1 MYAGLT
7 GGFMFIIIQI
17 LLIIDFAHSWST
29 SWAERVDVGNA
40 SFWYTALAF
49 STILIYS
56 VAITMAVLFYLF
68 FTDVRDPTKC
78 RGNMFFITFNL
89 SHCILATVIS
99 VLPQVQDEA
108 SGSGLLQSSVVTLY
122 AMYLTWCT
130 LSSEPNASCN
140 PLGDVILEYDK
151 ASGVNGQALFD
162 CVLMFALLIFACNVR
177 AGTSKLE
184 HLGFSLSK
192 LSTAPK
198 KCDYVDDFD
207 AASSANDARAKNVNG
222 DEFVEYN
229 YSFFHVVM
237 VLASLQ
243 LMMVV
248 TNWHS
253 PNETAD
259 MKKLVKNWATVWI
272 QLSASFLCVLFYIWA
287 MVMPLLVKTWGSC
300 LGLDYERVPTED
312 EECGRRRRRHDAMYA
327 RGDVMCARDD
337 AREEFDARSNF
348 RTKAD
353 KTRQSTMDSGMFDT
367 NASRSY
373 SRSVSRASVRG
384 LSSKTSN
391 SEDFGH
397 KGVRPSE
404 DAGDT
409 VLDNASM
416 SLDQKDVNEELREE
430 MVEKLRSVKQAVK
443 ATTEEKLEGLQSR
456 EPAVTT
462 ISNNAGISSESQS
475 RLANIEEINEIV
487 DTSKG
492 QTETQ
497 GRKSEMEIDVNIG
510 NLSRNESRH
519 SRPSSRN
526 VVNNRTLSSNEENPN
541 PLPRAH
547 GRLSVIS
554 SDEERE
560 YPRESSRCNPR
571 DRSLPSEGENINERP
586 RKKSSE
592 IKNDS
597 FGTLSDV
604 SATGRPP
611 SRSIGGDRSKSSVE
625 RNKHSRPYSKASER
639 CQSKLSDRVV
649 SARPT
654 SSLARLIS
662 SDERNRHSRSCSRA
676 SRTSQLKLLNVQT
689 DSRRSSSE
697 TLVNDRNAVGNNPIT
712 PDKGRSVL
720 LEMRQHIEWFKRLRK
735 SRNVAENATGKNV
748 SENKQKSEE
757 NNVKTPQDSLLNKK
771 EKNTRE
777 GDDLNENGSSKHT
790 KISTERESSESKEK
804 VNYEK
809 TSKSVETISVVE
821 NRNKNGKTEEKR
833 DSAIYKHPFAAGH
846 VSAVSKKEPQAPD
859 VSREILRVQA
869 KILRFQAK
877 VVKTQQK
884 ILEIQDQEE
893 AGQRTQL
900 PSENSA

>member
-1 MYAGLT
+1 
-7 GGFMFIIIQI
+7 MFIIIQI

-56 VAITMAVLFYLF
+56 VAITMGVLFYVF
-68 FTDVRDPTKC
+68 FTDLRDPTKC
-78 RGNMFFITFNL
+78 RGNMFLITFNL
-89 SHCILATVIS
+89 SHCILASVIS

-130 LSSEPNASCN
+130 LSSEPSASCN

-162 CVLMFALLIFACNVR
+162 CVLMFALLVFACNVR

-198 KCDYVDDFD
+198 KCDYVDHFD
-207 AASSANDARAKNVNG
+207 AVSSANDARAKNIDG

-229 YSFFHVVM
+229 YSFFHIVM

-253 PNETAD
+253 PDETAD

-272 QLSASFLCVLFYIWA
+272 QLSASFLCVLFFIWA
-287 MVMPLLVKTWGSC
+287 MIMPLLVKTWGSC

-327 RGDVMCARDD
+327 RDDVMY

-348 RTKAD
+348 ITKAD
-353 KTRQSTMDSGMFDT
+353 KTRQSTVDSGMFDT
-367 NASRSY
+367 NTSRSY

-384 LSSKTSN
+384 LSSKTLN
-391 SEDFGH
+391 SKDFGDR
-397 KGVRPSE
+397 GVRPSE
-404 DAGDT
+404 DTGDT
-409 VLDNASM
+409 ALDNASM
-416 SLDQKDVNEELREE
+416 TLDQKDANEELRDE
-430 MVEKLRSVKQAVK
+430 MVEKLQSAKPAVK
-443 ATTEEKLEGLQSR
+443 ATGEEKLEELQSR
-456 EPAVTT
+456 EPAVST

-475 RLANIEEINEIV
+475 RLANIEEIDKIG
-487 DTSKG
+487 DTSKI
-492 QTETQ
+492 QTETR
-497 GRKSEMEIDVNIG
+497 GRKSEMEIDVDIG
-510 NLSRNESRH
+510 NLSRKESRH
-519 SRPSSRN
+519 SRASSRN
-526 VVNNRTLSSNEENPN
+526 VVNNRTLSSNEENSN
-541 PLPRAH
+541 PLAGAH
-547 GRLSVIS
+547 GLLSVIP

-571 DRSLPSEGENINERP
+571 DRSLPSEGEKINGRARE
-586 RKKSSE
+586 KSSE
-592 IKNDS
+592 IKNDNC
-597 FGTLSDV
+597 GATLSDV
-604 SATGRPP
+604 NVTGRSP
-611 SRSIGGDRSKSSVE
+611 SRSIGGDRSKSSDE
-625 RNKHSRPYSKASER
+625 RNKHSRPCSKASER
-639 CQSKLSDRVV
+639 CRSKFSDRVV
-649 SARPT
+649 NARPT
-654 SSLARLIS
+654 STLDRLVS
-662 SDERNRHSRSCSRA
+662 SDERNRHSRPCSRA
-676 SRTSQLKLLNVQT
+676 
-689 DSRRSSSE
+689 SSE
-697 TLVNDRNAVGNNPIT
+697 TLVNDWNAVGHNPIT
-712 PDKGRSVL
+712 SDKGRPVL

-735 SRNVAENATGKNV
+735 SHNVAENSRGENV

-771 EKNTRE
+771 EKNKRE
-777 GDDLNENGSSKHT
+777 GDDLKEKGSNKHN
-790 KISTERESSESKEK
+790 KISTERESFESKEK

-809 TSKSVETISVVE
+809 TSKSVETISVFE
-821 NRNKNGKTEEKR
+821 NQNQNEKTEEKR
-833 DSAIYKHPFAAGH
+833 DSAIFKHPFVAGR
-846 VSAVSKKEPQAPD
+846 VSAVSKKEPQAPE
-859 VSREILRVQA
+859 VSREILRIQG

-877 VVKTQQK
+877 IVKTQQK
-884 ILEIQDQEE
+884 ILEIQDQDE
-893 AGQRTQL
+893 ADQRIQS
-900 PSENSA
+900 PSENST